1 MELQKLSSEVS
12 RGGFIDIGVE
22 VTGDTFFHRGQILGN
37 LAEKFCYVRK
47 DTKKKGLQWESR
59 LIREGGKKHVVCE
72 RTSVDTKEVRGDSLA
87 KMTNNDIEIGEATTV
102 KFAKIRFWII
112 RM

>member
-47 DTKKKGLQWESR
+47 DTKKKVYNEKVDSLG
-59 LIREGGKKHVVCE
+59 REKKKHVCE
-72 RTSVDTKEVRGDSLA
+72 RTSVDAKEVRRNSLA
-87 KMTNNDIEIGEATTV
+87 KMTNNDIEIGEATTI
-102 KFAKIRFWII
+102 KFAKIRF
-112 RM
+112 